1 MTFAETLTNYFA
13 QAKFDGPAILVF
25 LVLVFMLG
33 VIINWHTDGSKFD
46 MRRVLIDKKTN
57 QVSLSKFGQFI
68 ALVVSTAVIWYEM
81 MHARLTEWLFVGYMI
96 AWSGANLAS
105 RWIDTNS
112 KQPSGYSA
120 PPPRPQQ
127 DDGEERVLV
136 REKGR

>member
-1 MTFAETLTNYFA
+1 MTFAGTLTNYFA

-46 MRRVLIDKKTN
+46 MRRVLIDKETN

-68 ALVVSTAVIWYEM
+68 ALVVSTAAIWYEM

-112 KQPSGYSA
+112 NRQPSGYSA

-136 REKGR
+136 REKG